1 MSDLEIAVFPKED
14 AGEFRTIL
22 KEQDIKYS
30 ERMFFRDS
38 VDSGGVTLL
47 GEFTMMANTLGPA
60 VIGAIGGW
68 VAARQGRKVR
78 VKMGDIEAEAGSVE
92 QVKELLALVHQQ
104 SASEAKG
111 DDDEGSGSAQ

>member
-38 VDSGGVTLL
+38 VDSGGITLL
-47 GEFTMMANTLGPA
+47 GEFTILAKVLGPVA
-60 VIGAIGGW
+60 IGAIGHW
-68 VAARQGRKVR
+68 VVAKQGRKVR
-78 VKMGDIEAEAGSVE
+78 VKMGDIEAEAASVE
-92 QVKELLALVHQQ
+92 EVKELLALVHKQ
-104 SASEAKG
+104 SAVEANG
-111 DDDEGSGSAQ
+111 EDTGSGSAQ

>member
-30 ERMFFRDS
+30 ERAFIRDS
-38 VDSGGVTLL
+38 AGSGGITFL
-47 GEFTMMANTLGPA
+47 GEFTMMATTLGPA

-92 QVKELLALVHQQ
+92 QVKELLALVHKQ
-104 SASEAKG
+104 SAGEAKG
-111 DDDEGSGSAQ
+111 DDGGSGSTQ